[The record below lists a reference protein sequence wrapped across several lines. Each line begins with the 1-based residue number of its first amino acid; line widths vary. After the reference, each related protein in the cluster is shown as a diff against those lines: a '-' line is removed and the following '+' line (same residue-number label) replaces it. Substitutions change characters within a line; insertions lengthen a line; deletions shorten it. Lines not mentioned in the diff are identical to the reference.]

1 MTIKG
6 RVKGMS
12 INQPQSNYS
21 YADYIKS
28 PEEDRYEVIDGQI
41 ISMSPAPTP
50 RHQHVQRE
58 LLIEFGTYLRGKEC
72 SVFGSPIDVCLFADQ
87 TTSNEKI
94 KDWVQPDMV
103 VVCDRNKINQQN
115 IVGAPDLVIEILSPS
130 TARNDRVV
138 KFNNFQKAGVKEY
151 WIVDPSNEYV
161 EVFLLQNNR
170 FISSGFYT
178 KEDSIKVSILENL
191 SINLKDIFPEDK

>member
-1 MTIKG
+1 MN
-6 RVKGMS
+6 GMS
-12 INQPQSNYS
+12 MNQPQSNYS
-21 YADYIKS
+21 YADYLES
-28 PEEDRYEVIDGQI
+28 SEEIRYEVIDGQI

-50 RHQHVQRE
+50 KHQHVQRE

-72 SVFGSPIDVCLFADQ
+72 SVFGSPIDVCLFANQ
-87 TTSNEKI
+87 TTPNEKI
-94 KDWVQPDMV
+94 KDWVQPDIV
-103 VVCDRNKINQQN
+103 VICDRNKINPQN

-130 TARNDRVV
+130 TARNDRVI
-138 KFNNFQKAGVKEY
+138 KFNNYQKAGVREY

-178 KEDSIKVSILENL
+178 KEDSIKVNIFEDL
-191 SINLKDIFPEDK
+191 SIELKHVFQDDSGK